1 MPYIIDGHNLIP
13 KLPGFGLTDAD
24 DEQKLVDL
32 LLEYARIKQT
42 TLEVYF
48 DKAPAGFAKTRQLG
62 RVKVIFVSEK
72 TIADTRIMSR
82 IKTLGNSARNWV
94 VVTSDR
100 RIAADAKAAHTVVLS
115 SDAFARQ
122 IKATLDTKSDNP
134 SQSREMTPDELDSW
148 LKLFEKM
155 N

>member
-13 KLPGFGLTDAD
+13 KLPGFSLSDAD
-24 DEQKLVDL
+24 DEQKLIDL
-32 LLEYARIKQT
+32 LLEFARVKQS

-48 DKAPAGFAKTRQLG
+48 DKAPAGFANTRQLG
-62 RVKVIFVSEK
+62 RVKAVFVSEK

-82 IKTLGNSARNWV
+82 IKSLGNSARNWV

-100 RIAADAKAAHTVVLS
+100 RIIADAKAAHAGALS
-115 SDAFARQ
+115 SDIFAKQ
-122 IKATLDTKSDNP
+122 IMATLDSKGDNP
-134 SQSREMTPDELDSW
+134 SQSREMTPEELDNW
-148 LKLFEKM
+148 LKLFEKR

>member
-13 KLPGFGLTDAD
+13 KLPGFSLTDAD

-48 DKAPAGFAKTRQLG
+48 DKAPAGFAKSRQSG

-82 IKTLGNSARNWV
+82 IKSLGNSARNWV

-100 RIAADAKAAHTVVLS
+100 RIVADAKAAHAAVLS
-115 SDAFARQ
+115 SDAFAKQ
-122 IKATLDTKSDNP
+122 VMKTLDTKGDDP
-134 SQSREMTPDELDSW
+134 SQSREMTPDELDNW
-148 LKLFEKM
+148 LKLFEKRD
-155 N
+155 